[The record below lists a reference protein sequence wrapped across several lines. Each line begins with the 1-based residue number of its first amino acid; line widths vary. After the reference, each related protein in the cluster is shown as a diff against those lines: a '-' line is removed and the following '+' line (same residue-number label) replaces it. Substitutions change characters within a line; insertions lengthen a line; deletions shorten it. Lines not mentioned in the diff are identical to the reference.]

1 MYTYLDIT
9 EHILHTC
16 VYAYVHIYIYA
27 HTHPSFLLVMSG
39 FIVTLGVTTDE
50 NISEYGSETG
60 IPEFT
65 NIVYIMVC

>member
-1 MYTYLDIT
+1 MHMY
-9 EHILHTC
+9 
-16 VYAYVHIYIYA
+16 IYIYA